1 MSRKADIK
9 KLIEHELWANQKV
22 MEMALSAHDLP
33 DRVGEI
39 VSHLIN
45 AQQIWMSRLL
55 KRPQSVQVWGEVPS
69 EKWLKMVKE
78 NSSLL
83 LEILE
88 KTDQLDEVIEYSNS
102 KGTTFRST
110 VSEILYHLVL
120 HSQYHRGQVVVL
132 MKPYVSELPAT
143 DFIFWSREKG

>member
-22 MEMALSAHDLP
+22 VEMALSAHDLP

-55 KRPQSVQVWGEVPS
+55 KRPQSVKVWGEVPT

-88 KTDQLDEVIEYSNS
+88 KTDQLDEVIEYKNS

-110 VSEILYHLVL
+110 VLEIFYHLML

-143 DFIFWSREKG
+143 DFIFWSREKN